1 MLLRRLDF
9 SPSERRRRSHIAKI
23 ATYKRFLRGSLTVRK
38 NKCGKPNCRCVR
50 GEPHIAL
57 YLTQSHNG
65 KPRQLFVPKAWEERV
80 RQAVSDYQQLQQL
93 VEELSEIEWR
103 HLEDKEE

>member
-1 MLLRRLDF
+1 
-9 SPSERRRRSHIAKI
+9 
-23 ATYKRFLRGSLTVRK
+23 
-38 NKCGKPNCRCVR
+38 VR

-57 YLTQSHNG
+57 YITQSHNG

-80 RQAVSDYQQLQQL
+80 RQAVSDYLELQRL
-93 VEELSEIEWR
+93 VEELSAIEWG